1 MNARPRPRAERQPS
15 FAAFAAD
22 LVERTL
28 APERLQL
35 LCHPEDWP
43 HLVPATSGAAA
54 TLSAATWERAVT
66 EIARDI
72 LSRPS
77 HQFRARMCALA
88 WRLADGEGEVP
99 AVLPFMVEV
108 IHSGSLIVDDIEDG
122 SRERRGGPCLHLLH
136 GTPLAL
142 NAGTWMY
149 FWAID
154 LVQKVPV
161 EAAVQESLRRAVVE
175 TMYGCHLGQSLDLSV
190 RVGALPRSAVYRTVA
205 STTALKTGAL
215 MELAAR
221 LGALAAGADASR
233 VEALARFGRRLGMG
247 LQMLDDFGNLN
258 APHADDASGKSLED
272 LRNGRPTWPWAL
284 AAEELDEP
292 EFARLQ
298 ASARGL
304 LADGADPDGTRAR
317 ALAAA
322 LRMAVGLKGR
332 RQTKL
337 YLQQALGELRS
348 HVGDREELG
357 ALARELDRLEEAY
370 G

>member
-1 MNARPRPRAERQPS
+1 MSARPHLRPDRTAT
-15 FAAFAAD
+15 FAAAAAD
-22 LVERTL
+22 MLEQTL
-28 APERLQL
+28 APERLRA

-43 HLVPATSGAAA
+43 QPGAGGSLAR
-54 TLSAATWERAVT
+54 ATWDRALG

-77 HQFRARMCALA
+77 RQFRGRMCALA
-88 WRLADGEGEVP
+88 WRLADGSGEVP
-99 AVLPFMVEV
+99 PALPFLIEV
-108 IHSGSLIVDDIEDG
+108 LHAGSLIIDDIEDG
-122 SRERRGGPCLHLLH
+122 SRQRRGAPCLHVLH

-149 FWAID
+149 FWALE
-154 LVQKVPV
+154 LVQRVAIEPPRR
-161 EAAVQESLRRAVVE
+161 EALERALLD

-190 RVGALPRSAVYRTVA
+190 AVGTLPREAVYRTVA
-205 STTALKTGAL
+205 TTTALKTGAL

-221 LGALAAGADASR
+221 LGALAAGAPAAR
-233 VEALARFGRRLGMG
+233 VESLARFGRRLGIG

-258 APHADDASGKSLED
+258 APQGAGGDGKALED

-284 AAEELDEP
+284 AADALDDAA
-292 EFARLQ
+292 FARLQ
-298 ASARGL
+298 ASMRAL
-304 LADGADPDGTRAR
+304 VEGADPDGTRAR

-332 RQTKL
+332 RESKQ
-337 YLQQALGELRS
+337 YLQGALDELRAEVGSRDELALLAGELERM
-348 HVGDREELG
+348 E
-357 ALARELDRLEEAY
+357 AAY